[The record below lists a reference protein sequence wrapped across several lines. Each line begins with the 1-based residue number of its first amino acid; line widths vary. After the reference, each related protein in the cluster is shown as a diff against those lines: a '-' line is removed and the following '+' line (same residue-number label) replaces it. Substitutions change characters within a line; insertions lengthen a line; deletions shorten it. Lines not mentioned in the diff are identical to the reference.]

1 MSAHWRLAVWGA
13 ALTILVSLV
22 AAAVLGYYFGVT
34 HAGAFLYG
42 AAIGVLSFTSIAMTA
57 ALLGGRISSDRI
69 VLGLAVYFGRLV
81 FAAGAV
87 GIPLY
92 LGSWPALPMLC
103 GLAGVYVVE
112 NLALLFGA
120 SKTATT
126 IKRPVSERVE
136 RRTGV

>member
-1 MSAHWRLAVWGA
+1 MSTHWRLAAWGA

-22 AAAVLGYYFGVT
+22 ATVVVGYYFGWM
-34 HAGAFLYG
+34 HAGVFLYG
-42 AAIGVLSFTSIAMTA
+42 AAIGVLSFTSIAVTA
-57 ALLGGRISSDRI
+57 ALLGGRIGSDRI

-126 IKRPVSERVE
+126 VRRPVSERVE
-136 RRTGV
+136 RREGV